1 MSDSSRTVAEVIVDW
16 LEQLPVRNLFG
27 NPGTTELP
35 FVRAVRDSDLSYR
48 LCLHEDVAV
57 GCAAGLAS
65 TERYS
70 DFETPG
76 PPVGVANLHTA
87 AGLSHGLSNLYGAR
101 VARAPTL
108 VVVGTQSL
116 DFRHE
121 DPILSDRCEPLL
133 EEPARWFGEITEPSA
148 ALPLLRTALR
158 QALTPP
164 RGPSVLM
171 LPLDVSR
178 STADPSPVS
187 LGDLP
192 SPGSSPPEKVDE
204 LAELCLQ
211 SPQLGIVFGD
221 ELGRSGRDGIRRA
234 VDLAE
239 RTGALV
245 YGEILAAE
253 CNFPPEH
260 EQWVSILP
268 PDTDLSRKLLDLDTV
283 VFVGCNHQ
291 TGLFENV
298 DGLIPEG
305 TTCVQINTCP
315 DDVGRVLPVD
325 LGLSGD
331 PVAILD
337 DLNDRLGPSVGEDL
351 LREREALREGV
362 KALVE
367 EQLGDLKDSPASSEF
382 CTQRNV
388 VEVMNEVAGDALIVD
403 EGVTGRFELL
413 TEGNLRPERY
423 LSNKGGALGYG
434 LPAALG
440 AAFAVRRSDRDVPVL
455 GYVGDG
461 SFWYY
466 PQALHTARRYDL
478 DLTVLV
484 LRNDRYQ
491 ILEDNAETIMGEPPD
506 FRSTRLDGLSGADAA
521 DAQSVRSHHVQQ
533 RDDLETTLEEELTRP
548 GPAVVEIDLTES

>member
-1 MSDSSRTVAEVIVDW
+1 MSRSSRTVAEASVEW
-16 LEQLPVRNLFG
+16 LEQLPVGNVFG

-35 FVRAVRDSDLSYR
+35 FVRAVRDSNLSYR

-65 TERYS
+65 TSRYP
-70 DFETPG
+70 DFETSG
-76 PPVGVANLHTA
+76 PPLGLANLHTA
-87 AGLSHGLSNLYGAR
+87 AGLCHGLSNLYGAR

-108 VVVGTQSL
+108 VIVGTQSL

-121 DPILSDRCEPLL
+121 DPVLSDRCEPLL
-133 EEPARWFGEITEPSA
+133 EEPARWFGEILDPA
-148 ALPLLRTALR
+148 ALPRLRTAVR
-158 QALTPP
+158 EALTPP
-164 RGPSVLM
+164 QGPSVLM

-178 STADPSPVS
+178 STVEPSSVT
-187 LGDLP
+187 LGEIP
-192 SPGSSPPEKVDE
+192 SPGNTSPRKIDE
-204 LAELCLQ
+204 LAEFCAE
-211 SPQLGIVFGD
+211 STELGFVFGD
-221 ELGRSGRDGIRRA
+221 ELGRGGQKAVNRA
-234 VDLAE
+234 VRLAE

-260 EQWVSILP
+260 DQWVSILP
-268 PDTDLSRKLLDLDTV
+268 PDTEISRQLLDLDVV

-291 TGLFENV
+291 TGLFENKG
-298 DGLIPEG
+298 GLIPEG

-315 DDVGRVLPVD
+315 KDVGRTLPVD

-331 PVAILD
+331 PGNIIA
-337 DLNDRLGPSVGEDL
+337 DLNDQLKSSLSQEL
-351 LREREALREGV
+351 LRERKELLATVQL
-362 KALVE
+362 LVE
-367 EQLGDLKDSPASSEF
+367 DQLAELRDAPASSEF

-388 VEVMNEVAGDALIVD
+388 VEVINDVAANAYIVD

-413 TEGNLRPERY
+413 TEGNLQPERY

-440 AAFAVRRSDRDVPVL
+440 AALAVRKTDRNISVL
-455 GYVGDG
+455 CYVGDG

-466 PQALHTARRYDL
+466 PQALHTAKRYQL
-478 DLTVLV
+478 NVTFLV

-491 ILEDNAETIMGEPPD
+491 ILEDNAETLMGEAPD
-506 FRSTRLDGLSGADAA
+506 FRSTRLEGLSSAGVAE
-521 DAQSVRSHHVQQ
+521 AQTIRSHTVE
-533 RDDLETTLEEELTRP
+533 RREDFETILEQELDREGP
-548 GPAVVEIDLTES
+548 GLVEIDLTKS